1 MESLT
6 DFSKEIHKDN
16 VKKGFYEKVVST
28 GTHLM
33 LITSEL
39 AEALEADRHRITADK
54 FSFGEE
60 FSKTGDFN
68 QKTLRFY

>member
-39 AEALEADRHRITADK
+39 AEAM
-54 FSFGEE
+54 
-60 FSKTGDFN
+60 
-68 QKTLRFY
+68 TL